1 MAKETKIKED
11 TVTVPVAQGDL
22 DATSNAEFYNPHGVL
37 GGHLGIGKHADTAT
51 IRVLRPLAKSVTI
64 LTQDG
69 EYPMTHEY
77 NGVFV
82 VTVPASGTKKQPTIP
97 DYRVRTEWE
106 SGAVLIED
114 DPYRYMPTV
123 GDMDTYLFGEGRHEK
138 LWETLG
144 AHVLR
149 YDDPMGGADGTPG
162 EQVVGTAFSVW
173 APNAHAVRVVGN
185 FNAWDGRRHAMREL
199 GSSGV
204 WEIFIPGIGAGETY
218 KFQILNANY
227 TWEMK
232 ADPMERQHE
241 VPPNTASIVTEST
254 YKWNDDAW
262 MQHRRTTNP
271 HDGPVSIYEV
281 HAGSWRQGLT
291 YRDLAKQLVDY
302 VKQEGFTHVEFMPL
316 AQHPFSGSWGYQVT
330 GYYAVDS
337 RLGSPD
343 DFRYL
348 VDQFHQAG
356 IGVIMDWVPAHF
368 PKDGFGL
375 YNFDGEACYEDPN
388 PKRGEHKEW
397 GTMVFDFGR
406 SEVQSFL
413 ISSALYW
420 LEQYHIDGLRVDA
433 VASMLYLDYNR
444 KQGEWE
450 PNKNGGKENLEAVAF
465 LRKLNDTVLGR
476 HPHKCMIAEE
486 STAWPMVTKPASDG
500 GLGFN
505 FKWNM
510 GWMNDM
516 LSYMKTDPLFRA
528 GNHNKVTF
536 SFFYAFSEN
545 FVLPISHDEVVHGKG
560 SLINKMP
567 GEYEAK
573 FANLRTFFGYMMAHP
588 GKKLLFMGQEFGQ
601 FTEWNEEKQLDWMLL
616 DYDKHTE
623 LQNYVKTLNA
633 FYKEHP
639 AFWQIDYSWEGFQW
653 IVPDDSKQSVVAFLR
668 KDANGK
674 QILVV
679 CNFNPVL
686 REGYALGAPVA
697 GTYKEVLNSD
707 DEAFGGSGAV
717 HNKSVRTHK
726 KPLHGFEQSI
736 TITLPPMSTLYFEV
750 PTKRTRKAADPA
762 KTAQTV
768 KKTAA
773 KKTAAK
779 TTKTAKAGPAVKEE
793 KPKKTSTRK
802 AKAEA
807 EPAPEKAPAKR
818 GRKPKAEA
826 AAAPEAAPAKRGRK
840 PKAEPAEA
848 APAAAEKPA
857 RKPRAQKAAKTEE

>member
-1 MAKETKIKED
+1 MAEETKIKED

-22 DATSNAEFYNPHGVL
+22 DAVSNAEFYNPHGVL

-368 PKDGFGL
+368 PRM
-375 YNFDGEACYEDPN
+375 PS
-388 PKRGEHKEW
+388 
-397 GTMVFDFGR
+397 R
-406 SEVQSFL
+406 SAASTAPRCTRTRTRCAANTL
-413 ISSALYW
+413 NGAPMCSTSDAAKYATSW
-420 LEQYHIDGLRVDA
+420 WPTPCSGLRTCT
-433 VASMLYLDYNR
+433 SMHCAWMPSAPCSTSTTAANPAIGAR
-444 KQGEWE
+444 
-450 PNKNGGKENLEAVAF
+450 
-465 LRKLNDTVLGR
+465 T
-476 HPHKCMIAEE
+476 
-486 STAWPMVTKPASDG
+486 STADARTWRPSTSSRRPPPPRTRTTPAS
-500 GLGFN
+500 
-505 FKWNM
+505 W
-510 GWMNDM
+510 
-516 LSYMKTDPLFRA
+516 
-528 GNHNKVTF
+528 
-536 SFFYAFSEN
+536 
-545 FVLPISHDEVVHGKG
+545 
-560 SLINKMP
+560 
-567 GEYEAK
+567 
-573 FANLRTFFGYMMAHP
+573 
-588 GKKLLFMGQEFGQ
+588 
-601 FTEWNEEKQLDWMLL
+601 
-616 DYDKHTE
+616 
-623 LQNYVKTLNA
+623 
-633 FYKEHP
+633 
-639 AFWQIDYSWEGFQW
+639 
-653 IVPDDSKQSVVAFLR
+653 
-668 KDANGK
+668 
-674 QILVV
+674 
-679 CNFNPVL
+679 
-686 REGYALGAPVA
+686 
-697 GTYKEVLNSD
+697 
-707 DEAFGGSGAV
+707 
-717 HNKSVRTHK
+717 
-726 KPLHGFEQSI
+726 
-736 TITLPPMSTLYFEV
+736 
-750 PTKRTRKAADPA
+750 
-762 KTAQTV
+762 
-768 KKTAA
+768 
-773 KKTAAK
+773 
-779 TTKTAKAGPAVKEE
+779 
-793 KPKKTSTRK
+793 
-802 AKAEA
+802 
-807 EPAPEKAPAKR
+807 
-818 GRKPKAEA
+818 
-826 AAAPEAAPAKRGRK
+826 
-840 PKAEPAEA
+840 
-848 APAAAEKPA
+848 
-857 RKPRAQKAAKTEE
+857 